1 MFCISFAILCIS
13 AEAADNPEYK
23 TLNRGFRR
31 QLGAPVVTAMVS
43 MLRLLIWP
51 HTVGLMTLPDGAV
64 NEAFIC
70 TGVRHDMTCDHS
82 SGRVTTGMTA
92 AVTTAITCIQKTAA
106 NGCAQAPSGAPTPDS
121 YQGVSAIPSP
131 VVAIPRP

>member
-1 MFCISFAILCIS
+1 M
-13 AEAADNPEYK
+13 
-23 TLNRGFRR
+23 
-31 QLGAPVVTAMVS
+31 VT
-43 MLRLLIWP
+43 MLRLLMWP

-82 SGRVTTGMTA
+82 SGRVTTGMTT

-106 NGCAQAPSGAPTPDS
+106 NAGARQGHSQAPSGAATPDS
-121 YQGVSAIPSP
+121 YQGVPANP
-131 VVAIPRP
+131 ALAHDGRPHH